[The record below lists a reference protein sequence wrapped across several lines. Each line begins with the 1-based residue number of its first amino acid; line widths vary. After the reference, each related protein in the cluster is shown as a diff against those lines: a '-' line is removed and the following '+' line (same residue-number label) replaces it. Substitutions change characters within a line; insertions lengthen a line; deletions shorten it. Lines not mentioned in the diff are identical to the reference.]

1 MIKYKVIWFLVKHGI
16 VSKNYWRKYTNK
28 ILWKIME
35 DNKDVLIRLKYII

>member
-16 VSKNYWRKYTNK
+16 VSENYWRKYTNK

-35 DNKDVLIRLKYII
+35 DNKDVLIRLKYM